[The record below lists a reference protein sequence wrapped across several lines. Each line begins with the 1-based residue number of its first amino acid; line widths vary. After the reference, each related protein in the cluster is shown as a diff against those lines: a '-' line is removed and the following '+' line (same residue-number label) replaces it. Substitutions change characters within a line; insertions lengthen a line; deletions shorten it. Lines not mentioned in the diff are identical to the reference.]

1 MIMIISIFMNF
12 NFMIII
18 RVNISFPNALKPTI
32 CSQMLWQYE
41 IYYFLSVLKQ
51 IIRLKASI
59 FSSSHNQKF
68 STSFVFQSLIIKEN

>member
-18 RVNISFPNALKPTI
+18 RVNISFPNALKATI
-32 CSQMLWQYE
+32 CSQMLWQDE